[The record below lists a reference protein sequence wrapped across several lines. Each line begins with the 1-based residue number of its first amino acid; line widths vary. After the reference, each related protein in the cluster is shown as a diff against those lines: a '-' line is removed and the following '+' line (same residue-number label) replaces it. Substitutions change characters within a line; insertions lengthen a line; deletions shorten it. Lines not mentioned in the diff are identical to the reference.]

1 MLRISSQPSI
11 NSRNSSM
18 KLYSLYRD
26 FFKFLEKIPPSSKRW
41 DMYLSHYYQ
50 IHQQFLEN
58 YFDHFPLIDSINLEQ
73 RVELI
78 KASDYSRLKH
88 LVSVCPPEEIIKE
101 AYERC
106 IKVVPAKEEPEVYLF
121 VGFFS
126 PDGFVINF
134 RAKPV
139 ICFGLERFKD
149 FRLLRVL
156 FAHEYAH
163 FLLNFHDVDIAGKL
177 GLNWRFISEG
187 IATYFSSLVYPQY
200 DVFEHFLLSRER
212 FNWCRANESYLR
224 NIFFSGKFSKQR
236 LTEIYLKGNP
246 ELDIPPR
253 AGKYLGYQAVK
264 KYLAHDGE
272 GDISSLLSDKKIIL
286 SLEI

>member
-1 MLRISSQPSI
+1 M
-11 NSRNSSM
+11 N
-18 KLYSLYRD
+18 LYSLYGD
-26 FFKFLEKIPPSSKRW
+26 FFKFLEKIPYSSKRW
-41 DMYLSHYYQ
+41 NIYFSYYYQ
-50 IHQQFLEN
+50 IHQEFLDN
-58 YFDHFPLIDSINLEQ
+58 YFSHFHLIDSLSLKQ
-73 RVELI
+73 RVEAI
-78 KASDYSRLKH
+78 RSSNYSRLKH
-88 LVSVCPPEEIIKE
+88 LVSVCPPEGIIRE

-106 IKVVPAKEEPEVYLF
+106 IRIVPAKEEPDVYLF

-134 RAKPV
+134 RAKPI

-163 FLLNFHDVDIAGKL
+163 FLLNLCGVDIGADL
-177 GLNWRFISEG
+177 GLKWRLISEG
-187 IATYFSSLVYPQY
+187 IATYFSYLVYPKN
-200 DVFEHFLLSRER
+200 DLSEHFLFSRER
-212 FNWCRANESYLR
+212 LNWCQANELYLR
-224 NIFFSGKFSKQR
+224 EIYFSGKVSIQR
-236 LTEIYLKGNP
+236 LMEIYVKGAP

-264 KYLAHDGE
+264 KYLAHE
-272 GDISSLLSDKKIIL
+272 GKGGIGSLLSDKKIFL

>member
-1 MLRISSQPSI
+1 
-11 NSRNSSM
+11 
-18 KLYSLYRD
+18 
-26 FFKFLEKIPPSSKRW
+26 
-41 DMYLSHYYQ
+41 MYFSHYYQ
-50 IHQQFLEN
+50 IQQEFLEN
-58 YFDHFPLIDSINLEQ
+58 YFDHFPLLDSKNLEQ
-73 RVELI
+73 RVEAI

-88 LVSVCPPEEIIKE
+88 LVSVCPPEGIIKE

-106 IKVVPAKEEPEVYLF
+106 IRVVPAKEEPEVYLF

-149 FRLLRVL
+149 FRLLGVL

-163 FLLNFHDVDIAGKL
+163 FLLNLYDVEISMEL
-177 GLNWRFISEG
+177 GLKWRLISEG
-187 IATYFSSLVYPQY
+187 IATYFSFLAYREY
-200 DVFEHFLLSRER
+200 DLSEHFFLSRER
-212 FNWCRANESYLR
+212 FNWCQANETYLR
-224 NIFFSGKFSKQR
+224 EIYFSGKFSLQK
-236 LTEIYLKGNP
+236 LTEIYLNGDP

-264 KYLAHDGE
+264 KYLTRVGE
-272 GDISSLLSDKKIIL
+272 GGISSLLSDKESFL

>member
-1 MLRISSQPSI
+1 
-11 NSRNSSM
+11 M

-26 FFKFLEKIPPSSKRW
+26 FFKFLEKVPSGSKRW
-41 DMYLSHYYQ
+41 DMYFSHYYQ
-50 IHQQFLEN
+50 IHQEFLGN
-58 YFDHFPLIDSINLEQ
+58 YFDHFPLLDSKNLEQ
-73 RVELI
+73 RVEAI

-88 LVSVCPPEEIIKE
+88 LVSVCPPEGIIKE

-106 IKVVPAKEEPEVYLF
+106 IRVVPAKEEPEVYLF

-134 RAKPV
+134 RTKPV

-149 FRLLRVL
+149 FRLLSVL

-163 FLLNFHDVDIAGKL
+163 FLLNLCGIETPEGL
-177 GLNWRFISEG
+177 GLNWRLISEG
-187 IATYFSSLVYPQY
+187 IATYFSSLVYPKY
-200 DVFEHFLLSRER
+200 DLSEHFLFSRER
-212 FNWCRANESYLR
+212 LNWCQANESYLR
-224 NIFFSGKFSKQR
+224 EIYFSGKFSLQK
-236 LTEIYLKGNP
+236 LTEIYLKGDP

-264 KYLAHDGE
+264 RYLAYNEKE
-272 GDISSLLSDKKIIL
+272 GINSLLSDKKIIL
-286 SLEI
+286 SFLPSLHKM